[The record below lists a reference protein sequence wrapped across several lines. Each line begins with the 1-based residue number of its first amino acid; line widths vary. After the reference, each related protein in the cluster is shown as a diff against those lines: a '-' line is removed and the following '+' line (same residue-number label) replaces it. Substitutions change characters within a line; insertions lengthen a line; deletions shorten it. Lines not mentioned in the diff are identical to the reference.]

1 MFFLI
6 FGIMS
11 KSYKFLFTLSLAIT
25 FFLLIIIV
33 LLNKKQ
39 FQLNQSEVRQ
49 YKSFKLSEELRT
61 SSDDLTRFART
72 YVLTGDSF
80 WEKKFWETLSIRNG
94 KIPRPDGKKISLKDS
109 MIKIGFSK
117 EEIRLF
123 NLSESNSNE
132 LVKVEEDAFNAVK
145 GIFRDSLGRFT
156 IKKEP
161 DPEWAKEILFND
173 KFHAAKKEI
182 MSPIFQFNERVDKR
196 TVLEIKK
203 IKKEVDNLTY
213 LSIILIISLVGFLIF
228 FLLFTQSK
236 IKEQEKYEI
245 DLKKAK
251 KRAEKNARFK
261 SIFLANMSHEIRTP
275 LNAIIGFT
283 NQLTTLYKN
292 DDIYQ
297 KYMKIVKS
305 SGEHLL
311 NLVNDVLEVSRIEA
325 NQLKITQ
332 STFLINELMD
342 ETYELF
348 LKHKNNVGR
357 DNVELILR
365 KGQENGMA
373 VFSDKTKIKQVL
385 NNLIDNAIKF
395 TRKGCVE
402 LGYEINNEEQKILF
416 YVKDTGAGIPEKQK
430 STIFRRFLQSDQT
443 IDENAKGT
451 GLGLEI
457 SKVIVKAMK
466 GEIWVKSQLDKGS
479 TFYFTIPL
487 IQNQDFKKQKK
498 KNNYIKMKPKKILI
512 AEDSNVNFLL
522 LKLFLKEE
530 KYEIIRAIDG
540 VEAIDAIKKDSS
552 IELILM
558 DVRMPKL
565 NGWEAIKEIR
575 KFNTEI
581 PIIVQTANSF
591 DSDFEESLRVGATD
605 FISKPIRKD
614 ELLKKINKAFL
625 ETKK

>member
-1 MFFLI
+1 MI
-6 FGIMS
+6 

-25 FFLLIIIV
+25 LFLLVIIV

-49 YKSFKLSEELRT
+49 YKSFKLSEESRT
-61 SSDDLTRFART
+61 SSDDLTRFVRT
-72 YVLTGDSF
+72 YVLTGDAV
-80 WEKKFWETLSIRNG
+80 WEKKFWETLSVRNG

-109 MIKIGFSK
+109 MMKIGFSK

-123 NLSESNSNE
+123 NLSESKSNK
-132 LVKVEEDAFNAVK
+132 LVKVEEDALNAVK
-145 GIFRDSLGRFT
+145 GIFRDSLGNFT

-161 DPEWAKEILFND
+161 DPEWAKKILFD
-173 KFHAAKKEI
+173 AKYHAAKKEI
-182 MSPIFQFNERVDKR
+182 MTPIFQFNERVDER
-196 TVLEIKK
+196 TVSEIKK
-203 IKKEVDNLTY
+203 IKKEVNNLTY
-213 LSIILIISLVGFLIF
+213 LAIILIISLTGFLIF

-236 IKEQEKYEI
+236 IKEQEKYEV
-245 DLKKAK
+245 DLKRAK
-251 KRAEKNARFK
+251 KRAEKSDRFK

-283 NQLTTLYKN
+283 NQLTTLYRE

-297 KYMKIVKS
+297 KYIKIVKS

-311 NLVNDVLEVSRIEA
+311 NLVNDVLEISRIEA
-325 NQLKITQ
+325 NQLKITEA
-332 STFLINELMD
+332 TFFIHELMN

-348 LKHKNNVGR
+348 LEYKNNLGK
-357 DNVELILR
+357 DNIELILR
-365 KGQENGMA
+365 KGQKNDTA
-373 VFSDKTKIKQVL
+373 VFSDETKLKQVL
-385 NNLIDNAIKF
+385 TNLINNAIKF
-395 TRKGCVE
+395 THEGYVE
-402 LGYEINNEEQKILF
+402 LGYEIKNEEQKILF
-416 YVKDTGAGIPEKQK
+416 YVKDTGVGIPEKQK
-430 STIFRRFLQSDQT
+430 NTIFKRFLQSDQT

-457 SKVIVKAMK
+457 SQVIVKAMK
-466 GEIWVKSQLDKGS
+466 GEIWVESELDKGS

-487 IQNQDFKKQKK
+487 IHNQDFKRPEK

-530 KYEIIRAIDG
+530 KHEIIRAMDG
-540 VEAIDAIKKDSS
+540 IEAIDAIKKDPA

-575 KFNTEI
+575 KFNKEI

-591 DSDFEESLRVGATD
+591 DSDLEESLRVGATD

-625 ETKK
+625 EPKK